1 MKRLKLLIIMMF
13 VFTLTGCIQEYNVTD
28 QQSDATSEYMAGLL
42 LNYDKEYE
50 QDLISKNRILSEEI
64 TSKVDDTTSPS
75 PTLSPNIDTN
85 NTDDQGAA
93 NQENY
98 TLTEVIGEK
107 NFEIEYTGYIVTET
121 YPEDSQSAYFS
132 LSAYEENQL
141 LVASFLIKNKSKKEK
156 TLNLSKAEILYQL
169 DVNVGSVYKPLLT
182 LLENDLQY
190 IDVTIAGEKSETVL
204 LIFEVSKKVE
214 MSDINLL
221 ITKDGK
227 SEIIEIK

>member
-1 MKRLKLLIIMMF
+1 MKRMKLLIIILF

-28 QQSDATSEYMAGLL
+28 QQSDAASEYMASLL
-42 LNYDKEYE
+42 LKYDERYE
-50 QDLISKNRILSEEI
+50 QDLISKDRILADEI
-64 TSKVDDTTSPS
+64 ANEIEDANSPS
-75 PTLSPNIDTN
+75 PTLSPKSDTN
-85 NTDDQGAA
+85 NTEDQGAA

-121 YPEDSQSAYFS
+121 YPENSESAYFS
-132 LSAYEENQL
+132 LSAYEGNQL
-141 LVASFLIKNKSKKEK
+141 LVTSFVVKNKSKKEK

-169 DVNVGSVYKPLLT
+169 NINVGAVYKPSLT

-190 IDVTIAGEKSETVL
+190 IDVAIAGEKSETVL

-214 MSDINLL
+214 MSNINLL

>member
-1 MKRLKLLIIMMF
+1 MKRLKLLIIMLF
-13 VFTLTGCIQEYNVTD
+13 VFTLTGCIQEYSITD

-42 LNYDKEYE
+42 LNYDEEYE
-50 QDLISKNRILSEEI
+50 QDLISKNQILAEE
-64 TSKVDDTTSPS
+64 TAKEKEDAASPS
-75 PTLSPNIDTN
+75 PTISPKITSNSTE
-85 NTDDQGAA
+85 DQGAA

-107 NFEIEYTGYIVTET
+107 NFEIEYTGYIVTAT
-121 YPEDSQSAYFS
+121 YPEDSESAYFS
-132 LSAYEENQL
+132 LSAYGGNQL
-141 LVASFLIKNKSKKEK
+141 LVASFNVKNKSKKEK

-169 DVNVGSVYKPLLT
+169 DINVGSVYKPSLT

-204 LIFEVSKKVE
+204 LIFEVSKKAE